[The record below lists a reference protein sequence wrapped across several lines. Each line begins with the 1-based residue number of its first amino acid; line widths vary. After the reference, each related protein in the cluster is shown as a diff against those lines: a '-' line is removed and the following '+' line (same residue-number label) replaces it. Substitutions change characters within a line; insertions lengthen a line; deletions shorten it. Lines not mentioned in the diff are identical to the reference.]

1 MKIRLATST
10 DLDGIQR
17 VGQIC
22 WPETY
27 SAIAPPGYVDDGLRQ
42 WWSTASIHRS
52 ITADE
57 NWLWVAEAAGEIIGT
72 AHFALLDPQQA
83 VLWKFYVLPAWQ
95 GKGVGRQLFDRALT
109 LLPADVHTIFTEYL
123 ATNQRAAAVYAS
135 LGFVFDREVDETFQG
150 HPLRYTWAKQ
160 PC

>member
-27 SAIAPPGYVDDGLRQ
+27 SAIAPLGYVDDGLRQ

-150 HPLRYTWAKQ
+150 HPLRYTWVKQ